1 MTTATHTAENL
12 KPILDKIA
20 RLKNLAAQPGTPE
33 EAAAALAA
41 IGRLVAHHNLSE
53 AQVEMADRDEE

>member
-1 MTTATHTAENL
+1 MTTATHTTENL

-33 EAAAALAA
+33 EAAAAQPQRGAGGD
-41 IGRLVAHHNLSE
+41 GRP
-53 AQVEMADRDEE
+53 R